1 MSLKILRGVVGCG
14 EQKVKLSKEQKSKI
28 FKYTLRKVLPFLKKI
43 EQEQKEELEVE
54 RKIQGMYPLVIAVI
68 RSTRD

>member
-1 MSLKILRGVVGCG
+1 M
-14 EQKVKLSKEQKSKI
+14 KLSKEQKTQI

-54 RKIQGMYPLVIAVI
+54 RKIKGMFSLAFAVI